1 MKSGTTFDQKELEK
15 LFSKIP
21 LTQREKDLIT
31 QALYMM
37 ETLCI
42 GHDLPCEVEDSL
54 HGTPDDEEVRNLM
67 IRIDNG

>member
-1 MKSGTTFDQKELEK
+1 ME
-15 LFSKIP
+15 

-54 HGTPDDEEVRNLM
+54 HGTPEDDEVRNLM
-67 IRIDNG
+67 MRIEND